1 MNKNTKRKTAF
12 FCCVILAV
20 AAFFG
25 GNHYSVFAETIT
37 QDLVE
42 IDDGFYERLEDDEIS
57 LTGIEN
63 TDTIRKI
70 IKKEKPKTV
79 ELRSCTINDPNLFD
93 GLTIENLRFNY
104 ASVKAKRLKMPA
116 GLF

>member
-12 FCCVILAV
+12 FCCVILSV

-63 TDTIRKI
+63 NKKRKAQNSRAQFLHN
-70 IKKEKPKTV
+70 KRSKP
-79 ELRSCTINDPNLFD
+79 F
-93 GLTIENLRFNY
+93 
-104 ASVKAKRLKMPA
+104 
-116 GLF
+116 

>member
-12 FCCVILAV
+12 FCCVILAA

-70 IKKEKPKTV
+70 IKKEKPKNSRAPF
-79 ELRSCTINDPNLFD
+79 LHNKRSKPF
-93 GLTIENLRFNY
+93 
-104 ASVKAKRLKMPA
+104 
-116 GLF
+116 